1 MAKGIFIME
10 NKWIIWSEKYE
21 IGYKRVDD
29 QHRELINI
37 INDLHSAAENG
48 GLSIPEIKDKFK
60 IILKRTVDY
69 ATYHFATEE
78 KIMKAIHYK
87 HFKEHISKH
96 REFSSKVLEEVIKYT
111 NGENVD
117 MDDFIVYLRDW
128 LFSHILGED
137 KAFVDELKIILEK
150 MKAEENQIK

>member
-1 MAKGIFIME
+1 ME
-10 NKWIIWSEKYE
+10 NKWIIWSEKFE
-21 IGYKRVDD
+21 VGYKRVDD

-37 INDLHSAAENG
+37 INDLHAAENG
-48 GLSIPEIKDKFK
+48 DLSIPEVKDKFK

-78 KIMKAIHYK
+78 KIMKAVHYK
-87 HFKEHISKH
+87 FFKEHISKH
-96 REFSSKVLEEVIKYT
+96 REFSSKVLEEVIKFT
-111 NGENVD
+111 NGEKVD
-117 MDDFIVYLRDW
+117 MEDFIVYLRDW
-128 LFSHILGED
+128 LFSHIVGED

>member
-1 MAKGIFIME
+1 ME

-37 INDLHSAAENG
+37 INDLHAAENG
-48 GLSIPEIKDKFK
+48 DLSIPEVKDKFK

-69 ATYHFATEE
+69 PTYHFATEE
-78 KIMKAIHYK
+78 KIMKAVHYK
-87 HFKEHISKH
+87 FFKEHISKH
-96 REFSSKVLEEVIKYT
+96 REFSSKVLEEVIKFT
-111 NGENVD
+111 NGEKVD
-117 MDDFIVYLRDW
+117 MEDFIVYLRDW
-128 LFSHILGED
+128 LFSHIVGED

-150 MKAEENQIK
+150 MKAE

>member
-1 MAKGIFIME
+1 ME
-10 NKWIIWSEKYE
+10 NKWIIWSEKFE
-21 IGYKRVDD
+21 VGYKRIDD

-37 INDLHSAAENG
+37 INDLHEAESG
-48 GLSIPEIKDKFK
+48 DLSIPEVKDKFK

-78 KIMKAIHYK
+78 KIMKAVHYK
-87 HFKEHISKH
+87 SFKEHISKH

-117 MDDFIVYLRDW
+117 MEDFIVYLRDW
-128 LFSHILGED
+128 LFSHILGDD
-137 KAFVDELKIILEK
+137 KAFVDELKLILEK
-150 MKAEENQIK
+150 MKEEETQKK